1 MLLRLKTLLVFT
13 GSLLLLS
20 VTTACSGTL
29 NKENFPGFTQIGE
42 IMDAKI
48 PEASGIAE
56 SRRQAGLFWL
66 INDSGNDNSVF
77 AINTQGKRIGRVKLK
92 GVKNKD
98 WEDLAAFT
106 YKGKPYL
113 LIADIGDNGAKRKK
127 LKLHFIKEPK
137 AKHLSKNETHE
148 IKPDW
153 SLEFTYEDGARDA
166 ESIAVDVNQKKI
178 FILSKRDKVPV
189 LYELPL
195 QKKPKKQQAMA
206 KRVGNLKEIKK
217 TAINDIRSL
226 KYAPFSS
233 QPTAMDIS
241 SDGMSAIVLTY
252 INAYYYQ
259 QTDLDEGKSLF
270 ANKPIKIPLPYLEQ
284 AEAVCFDSKA
294 ENIFITSENL
304 PAPLLKINLQER
316 FASPVVPK

>member
-42 IMDAKI
+42 VTDAKI

-56 SRRQAGLFWL
+56 SRRQAGVFWL

-77 AINTQGKRIGRVKLK
+77 AINSQGQRIGQLKLK
-92 GVKNKD
+92 GIKNKD
-98 WEDLAAFT
+98 WEDIAAFT
-106 YKGKPYL
+106 YKNKPYL

-127 LKLHFIKEPK
+127 LHLHFIKEPK
-137 AKHLSKNETHE
+137 AKHLAINDTYA

-153 SLEFTYEDGARDA
+153 SMEFTYEDGARDA
-166 ESIAVDVNQKKI
+166 ESIAVDVLQQKI
-178 FILSKRDKVPV
+178 FILSKRDSVPV

-195 QKKPKKQQAMA
+195 QKKPKQQIAVA
-206 KRVGNLKEIKK
+206 KRVGSLKEIKG
-217 TAINDIRSL
+217 TAINDIRNL
-226 KYAPFSS
+226 VFAPFSS

-241 SDGMSAIVLTY
+241 ADGKSAIVLTY
-252 INAYYYQ
+252 LNAYYYRQ
-259 QTDLDEGKSLF
+259 SDLEAGQTLF
-270 ANKPIKIPLPYLEQ
+270 ANKPVKIPLPYLKQ
-284 AEAVCFDSKA
+284 AEAICFDASGD
-294 ENIFITSENL
+294 NIFITSEKL